1 MLWATCTVK
10 QCELLVPFTLSRTR
24 SVPAAWRQTFC
35 WLWRT
40 SVLFSPKRTSFLHS
54 VFMWMLTVCALRESV
69 SMCGSGRG
77 WVCVCVFACSE
88 SMFFLSRFYLLV
100 TWLVGEHSLP
110 CHKLVAMCNLLCFY
124 FALPNSHQI
133 SLCSRIISLCIIKE
147 MPYLAPVFFLY
158 GCSVASPH
166 WDMLPCLCW
175 VACTS
180 P

>member
-69 SMCGSGRG
+69 SMCGSGR
-77 WVCVCVFACSE
+77 VCVCLRVLKACSFCHVFTYW
-88 SMFFLSRFYLLV
+88 SHDLLGNTPCLVTSWWPCVIYYAFILLCQTLTKYRFVLASFHCALSR
-100 TWLVGEHSLP
+100 
-110 CHKLVAMCNLLCFY
+110 K
-124 FALPNSHQI
+124 
-133 SLCSRIISLCIIKE
+133 
-147 MPYLAPVFFLY
+147 
-158 GCSVASPH
+158 
-166 WDMLPCLCW
+166 CLI
-175 VACTS
+175 
-180 P
+180 